1 MMIQC
6 LQTMACEY
14 AILVIMIYIGLRCF
28 FQRNNQLIRRFSHF
42 VVGIIIFQIINI
54 PVRMIDA
61 GLAHMSQITVFVLN
75 SAFMIAETFVTYE
88 WFVFFEHVQDSF
100 LIKSKLVRLFGIVPL
115 VLITVLSIAS
125 WWTHW
130 LFYADDAGVYH
141 RGTLFALQIVLP
153 YTYVV
158 VTLVSA
164 VAYSITRKE
173 KRSAVIMTIALIPA
187 LICSVLQV
195 IAGGSYILA
204 GLTLSAIFVYME
216 LCMEDI
222 RKVEKLAMLEKSK
235 RELEEAL
242 DMANKANSAKTVF
255 LNSMSHDIR
264 TPMNAIIGFTDLLGE
279 NLGDEKKARDYISKI
294 KSSSDYLLSLI
305 NNVLE
310 MARIESGRSDLDE
323 RDISVEKSLDAVY
336 WIFEAQMKEKHI
348 DFIWDVN
355 VKHNNIKCDA
365 VKLKEI
371 LMNIINNAYKYSL
384 PGDSV
389 AVRIEEIP
397 CDRDGYAR
405 IQTTVKDT
413 GIGMSE
419 EFLEHIFEDFTRAQ
433 TSTESGQFGTG
444 LGMAIVKKIVDLM
457 GGTIDVQSR
466 QGIGTTFTVTL
477 EHKIAEIA
485 AENREVVK
493 STEDYSFRGKRILLV
508 EDNDLNAEIA
518 QTILAGTG
526 MTVDR
531 ACDGIQCVDVL
542 KGSEPGYYDMVL
554 MDIQMPN
561 MDGYEA
567 TRIIRQFEDKRL
579 SEIPIIAM
587 TANAFAEDRKQAFD
601 AGMNGHIAKPIN
613 AEDLKMTL
621 AGIL

>member
-1 MMIQC
+1 MVC
-6 LQTMACEY
+6 
-14 AILVIMIYIGLRCF
+14 
-28 FQRNNQLIRRFSHF
+28 
-42 VVGIIIFQIINI
+42 
-54 PVRMIDA
+54 
-61 GLAHMSQITVFVLN
+61 
-75 SAFMIAETFVTYE
+75 
-88 WFVFFEHVQDSF
+88 FFEHVQDSF

-115 VLITVLSIAS
+115 VLITALSIAS

-141 RGTLFALQIVLP
+141 RGTLFALQIVFP

-279 NLGDEKKARDYISKI
+279 NLGDEKKARDYIGKI

-355 VKHNNIKCDA
+355 VKHNNIKCDV

-433 TSTESGQFGTG
+433 TSTES
-444 LGMAIVKKIVDLM
+444 A
-457 GGTIDVQSR
+457 S
-466 QGIGTTFTVTL
+466 L
-477 EHKIAEIA
+477 E
-485 AENREVVK
+485 
-493 STEDYSFRGKRILLV
+493 RGSAWL
-508 EDNDLNAEIA
+508 
-518 QTILAGTG
+518 
-526 MTVDR
+526 
-531 ACDGIQCVDVL
+531 
-542 KGSEPGYYDMVL
+542 
-554 MDIQMPN
+554 
-561 MDGYEA
+561 
-567 TRIIRQFEDKRL
+567 
-579 SEIPIIAM
+579 
-587 TANAFAEDRKQAFD
+587 
-601 AGMNGHIAKPIN
+601 
-613 AEDLKMTL
+613 
-621 AGIL
+621 

>member
-54 PVRMIDA
+54 HVRMIDA

-75 SAFMIAETFVTYE
+75 GAFMIAETFVTYE

-115 VLITVLSIAS
+115 VLITALSIAS

-279 NLGDEKKARDYISKI
+279 NLGDEKKARDYIGKI

-355 VKHNNIKCDA
+355 VKHNNIKCDV

-457 GGTIDVQSR
+457 GGTIDVQSK

-567 TRIIRQFEDKRL
+567 TRIIRQLEDKRL

>member
-75 SAFMIAETFVTYE
+75 GAFMIAETFVTYE

-115 VLITVLSIAS
+115 VLITALSIAS

-279 NLGDEKKARDYISKI
+279 NLGDEKKARDYIGKI

-336 WIFEAQMKEKHI
+336 WIFEAQTKEKHI

-355 VKHNNIKCDA
+355 VKHNNIKCDV

-457 GGTIDVQSR
+457 GGTIDVQSK

-567 TRIIRQFEDKRL
+567 TRIIRQLEDKRL

>member
-1 MMIQC
+1 MIQC

-115 VLITVLSIAS
+115 FLITVFSIAS

-141 RGTLFALQIVLP
+141 RGTLFALQIVFP

-279 NLGDEKKARDYISKI
+279 NLGDEKKARDYIGKI

-355 VKHNNIKCDA
+355 VKHNNIKCDV

-457 GGTIDVQSR
+457 GGTIDVQSK

-485 AENREVVK
+485 VENREVVK

-567 TRIIRQFEDKRL
+567 TRIIRQLEDKRL

-613 AEDLKMTL
+613 AENLKMTL

>member
-1 MMIQC
+1 MIQC

-141 RGTLFALQIVLP
+141 RGTLFALQIVFP

-279 NLGDEKKARDYISKI
+279 NLGDEKKARDYIGKI

-355 VKHNNIKCDA
+355 VKHNNIKCDV

-457 GGTIDVQSR
+457 GGTIDVQSK
-466 QGIGTTFTVTL
+466 QGVGTTFTVTL

>member
-115 VLITVLSIAS
+115 VLITALSIAS

-141 RGTLFALQIVLP
+141 RGTLFALQIVFP

-279 NLGDEKKARDYISKI
+279 NLGDEKKARDYIGKI

-355 VKHNNIKCDA
+355 VKHNNIKCDV

-457 GGTIDVQSR
+457 GGTIDVQSK
-466 QGIGTTFTVTL
+466 QGVGTTFTVTL

-567 TRIIRQFEDKRL
+567 TRIIRQLEDKRL